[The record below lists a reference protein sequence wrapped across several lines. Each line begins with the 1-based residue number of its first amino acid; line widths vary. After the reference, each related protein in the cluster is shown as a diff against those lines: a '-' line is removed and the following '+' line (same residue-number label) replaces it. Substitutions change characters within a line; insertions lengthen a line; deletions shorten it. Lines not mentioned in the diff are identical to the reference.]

1 MIEIKSYG
9 IDPEQID
16 RYYFPANTR
25 QFQDL
30 VGKMLT
36 QVEAMNLR
44 ESVEKA
50 NKDIVRQMLWKWWND
65 VQENSMTSYKLC
77 IGPIIAPNDTGV
89 VSDKPH
95 IWHTRSGKLDTFT
108 KEELTQDGPTFADEY
123 DADNNR
129 VIGQKTTL
137 HDISK

>member
-9 IDPEQID
+9 IDPEQMD
-16 RYYFPANTR
+16 RYYFPVNTR
-25 QFQDL
+25 QFEAL

-50 NKDIVRQMLWKWWND
+50 NKDIIRQILWKWWND
-65 VQENSMTSYKLC
+65 AQENSMTSWKLC

-89 VSDKPH
+89 VSDKPY
-95 IWHTRSGKLDTFT
+95 IWHTRVGQIEKFT
-108 KEELTQDGPTFADEY
+108 KEELADDGPILAKEY

-129 VIGQKTTL
+129 VIDQRTTL
-137 HDISK
+137 ESLEQ